1 MTFDLVVVGAGP
13 AGSTL
18 AREMAL
24 QGASVLL
31 LDRAPFPR
39 DKPCGGAVSP
49 RAARLLS
56 LDLTPVI
63 ERTISRA
70 HVRLPRGPGF
80 VRSYPQPLAYMTQRR
95 RLDSFLVERA
105 VEAGVDFR
113 DGVRVRAVEIGTGGV
128 QVRTDSEPLWAHA
141 VAGADGAYGVVG
153 LALGLTAFEEGGVAL
168 EGRLPCSDG
177 VLDRWQDLVALEL
190 GSLPGGYGWVFP
202 KGDHLSL
209 GVGAWRYAAPTL
221 RGHLSRLC
229 RRFGFSE
236 ARLCD
241 LRGHLVP
248 MRPPGAPI
256 VRGPALLLGDAAGLV
271 DPLSGEGISSAFLS
285 ARLAAG
291 ALREYLSGQAPD
303 LSSYERAV
311 DREIMPEI
319 VTSRRLQETLHFVP
333 APYVAALRFSDY
345 LWRSLCRIMR
355 GETSYTQLRQ
365 QLGIARPLLDG
376 WSEISR
382 RRNARRRPKGR

>member
-1 MTFDLVVVGAGP
+1 MTFDLIVVGAGP

-18 AREMAL
+18 ARQMAL
-24 QGASVLL
+24 RGASVLL
-31 LDRAPFPR
+31 LDRARFPR

-56 LDLTPVI
+56 LDLTPVV
-63 ERTISRA
+63 ERTVSRA
-70 HVRLPRGPGF
+70 HFRLPRGPGF

-95 RLDSFLVERA
+95 RLDSLLVERA
-105 VEAGVDFR
+105 VEAGADFR
-113 DGVRVRAVEIGTGGV
+113 DGVRVCAVAIDTAGA
-128 QVRTDSEPLWAHA
+128 QVRTDSGLLHA
-141 VAGADGAYGVVG
+141 RALAGADGAYGVVA
-153 LALGLTAFEEGGVAL
+153 LAIGLTAIEDGGVAL
-168 EGRLPCSDG
+168 EGRLPCTDA

-190 GSLPGGYGWVFP
+190 GTMPGGYGWVFP
-202 KGDHLSL
+202 KGDHLTV

-229 RRFGFSE
+229 RRLGFSE
-236 ARLCD
+236 DRLCD

-248 MRPPGAPI
+248 MRRPGAPL

-271 DPLSGEGISSAFLS
+271 DPLSGEGISSAVLS
-285 ARLAAG
+285 ARLAVW
-291 ALREYLSGQAPD
+291 ALRAYLSGRATD

-311 DREIMPEI
+311 DWKIMPEI
-319 VTSRRLQETLHFVP
+319 VTSRRLQETLHFLP
-333 APYVAALRFSDY
+333 TPYVAALRFSDY

-382 RRNARRRPKGR
+382 RHNARRRPKGG